1 MLRFLTT
8 LSLFLVFA
16 CAEKDTAEDEQTTV
30 TDVEEDTD
38 VDETDTSDE
47 DTDVDPC
54 TSGPS
59 PTVRLGLGEL
69 EYEALDAG
77 GENLAELIHGPQGG
91 FHITMALAATQMDPS
106 YPWAV
111 DLEGRIDGELI
122 GATRPLA
129 MMRCNYGLEELQT
142 WGLLLIW
149 DAQPEDLHDR
159 IAEITATTVD
169 SAGTSVSGTGT
180 VHIWDPSLE

>member
-8 LSLFLVFA
+8 LSLFFVFA
-16 CAEKDTAEDEQTTV
+16 CAEKDTADDEQTTDA
-30 TDVEEDTD
+30 DVDEDTD
-38 VDETDTSDE
+38 VDEHDTSDD
-47 DTDVDPC
+47 DTDLDPC

-69 EYEALDAG
+69 AYAALDPA

-111 DLEGRIDGELI
+111 ALEGRIDGELI

-159 IAEITATTVD
+159 IAEITATTLD

>member
-1 MLRFLTT
+1 MFRLLTT
-8 LSLFLVFA
+8 VSLFLVFA
-16 CAEKDTAEDEQTTV
+16 CAEKDTVDDEQTAGADTH
-30 TDVEEDTD
+30 EDTD
-38 VDETDTSDE
+38 VDDTSDD
-47 DTDVDPC
+47 DTDPC

-69 EYEALDAG
+69 EYGALDPN
-77 GENLAELIHGPQGG
+77 GENLVELIHGPQGG

-111 DLEGRIDGELI
+111 NLEGRIDGELI